1 MALNEFALN
10 ASGLN
15 DASALAWP
23 VTTSTALLNGTMLNV
38 LPLHGTGTGSRS
50 VVLTAIITATSS
62 VSKEAGHILSVVT
75 YTATATLRR
84 AIGAVR
90 AITGTATPISAP
102 REMAAGRVVTVTA
115 TPTFIRVIAYLKTVT
130 VTATPFIQFPGVRSL
145 ALVADTVTATAVV
158 IKSALLNRISSGVTA
173 TAARVVLTV
182 GVIRSFNIFPTINVP
197 RVISAKRS
205 VIVTTSVNAAS
216 TLTRTLLYALAKF
229 VTYVRG
235 ESTNERTTYLVG
247 DSRTTYTDD
256 Q

>member
-1 MALNEFALN
+1 MALNEFTLN

-23 VTTSTALLNGTMLNV
+23 VTTSTALLNGTMLDV

-62 VSKEAGHILSVVT
+62 VIKEAGHIFGVVT

-90 AITGTATPISAP
+90 AITVTATPISAP

-115 TPTFIRVIAYLKTVT
+115 TPTFIRVIGYLKTVT
-130 VTATPFIQFPGVRSL
+130 VSLTPALQFPGVRSL
-145 ALVADTVTATAVV
+145 VLIASNVTATAVV
-158 IKSALLNRISSGVTA
+158 IKSALSNQISNGATA
-173 TAARVVLTV
+173 LAARVVLTV
-182 GVIRSFNIFPTINVP
+182 GAVRTFNIFPTATVP
-197 RVISAKRS
+197 RS
-205 VIVTTSVNAAS
+205 VLATRGVTVTTVVNSATDAIRR
-216 TLTRTLLYALAKF
+216 LVYKLAKF